1 MVKKVHGLR
10 PQQMGD
16 HQLQEGLA
24 EGWELRY
31 WQGVGQAMGL
41 RCTLDVWLVSIM
53 SRCHVRQ
60 MPKSLSLTT
69 QHTGSVEE
77 EHCGWK

>member
-41 RCTLDVWLVSIM
+41 RCTLNVCL
-53 SRCHVRQ
+53 C
-60 MPKSLSLTT
+60 P
-69 QHTGSVEE
+69 
-77 EHCGWK
+77 